1 MAKSRPEQGRIVLAE
16 VLDPQN
22 RNPKKRHLVIV
33 SRDDQIE
40 AGKPFWCVAITGT
53 LPRKLPSAYVLL
65 PFHRSGHP
73 RTGLTKRC
81 AAVCSWRLEINESQ
95 VIAYVGMTGRA
106 TGPHLHFE
114 VLVNNQQINPQRI
127 NLPTGEKL
135 QGKQLKTFLA
145 FVANVDRQR
154 RELAQNALVASGR

>member
-1 MAKSRPEQGRIVLAE
+1 VAKSKPEQGRIVLAE

-53 LPRKLPSAYVLL
+53 LPRKLTSAYVLL

-95 VIAYVGMTGRA
+95 VIAYVGRVPNDRLEA
-106 TGPHLHFE
+106 
-114 VLVNNQQINPQRI
+114 I
-127 NLPTGEKL
+127 
-135 QGKQLKTFLA
+135 LKGIEEEQA
-145 FVANVDRQR
+145 RDEA
-154 RELAQNALVASGR
+154 ESAEP

>member
-1 MAKSRPEQGRIVLAE
+1 MAKSKPEQGRIVLAE

-33 SRDDQIE
+33 SRHDQIE

-53 LPRKLPSAYVLL
+53 LPRKLTNAYVLL

-95 VIAYVGMTGRA
+95 VIAYVGR
-106 TGPHLHFE
+106 
-114 VLVNNQQINPQRI
+114 
-127 NLPTGEKL
+127 LPNDRLEAI
-135 QGKQLKTFLA
+135 LKGIEEEQA
-145 FVANVDRQR
+145 RNEA
-154 RELAQNALVASGR
+154 ESAEP

>member
-1 MAKSRPEQGRIVLAE
+1 MSRFAGGLRVGSRVRQG
-16 VLDPQN
+16 
-22 RNPKKRHLVIV
+22 
-33 SRDDQIE
+33 
-40 AGKPFWCVAITGT
+40 
-53 LPRKLPSAYVLL
+53 
-65 PFHRSGHP
+65 
-73 RTGLTKRC
+73 
-81 AAVCSWRLEINESQ
+81 Q

>member
-1 MAKSRPEQGRIVLAE
+1 MAKSKPEQGRIVLAE

-95 VIAYVGMTGRA
+95 VIAYVGRVPNDRLEA
-106 TGPHLHFE
+106 
-114 VLVNNQQINPQRI
+114 I
-127 NLPTGEKL
+127 
-135 QGKQLKTFLA
+135 LKGIEEEQA
-145 FVANVDRQR
+145 RDEA
-154 RELAQNALVASGR
+154 ESAEP